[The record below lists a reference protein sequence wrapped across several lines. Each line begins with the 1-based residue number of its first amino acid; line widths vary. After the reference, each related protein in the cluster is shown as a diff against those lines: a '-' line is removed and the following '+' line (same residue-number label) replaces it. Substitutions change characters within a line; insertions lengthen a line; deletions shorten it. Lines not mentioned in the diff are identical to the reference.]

1 MQERSELEMLD
12 RAGDAVA
19 TSSDAPMGLIVNPVE
34 QSANTVI
41 EQNQHEVKAAL
52 RALDQGSKTHNTD
65 YIYRTVPNDKA
76 RAKAKARRK
85 MQKAS
90 RKANRK

>member
-12 RAGDAVA
+12 RAGKAVD
-19 TSSDAPMGLIVNPVE
+19 T
-34 QSANTVI
+34 SANASVGAIVKQDIAI

-52 RALDQGSKTHNTD
+52 RALDHGSETHSSD
-65 YIYRTVPNDKA
+65 YIYRTIPNDKA